1 MKHII
6 ILGDGM
12 ADHAVERLGGK
23 TLLQTADKPMMDLL
37 AKNGRTGRLITV
49 PEGFPPG
56 SEVANTAI
64 LGYDLNKVYEGRGP
78 LEAAS
83 IGYDMQPDDFAIRCN
98 IITLDDGKIITH
110 NGGNLQTEDARV
122 LIDYLNETLAKP
134 INEREGCERVKFIC
148 GIQYRHLLVIKGGNK
163 HIECAPPHDHP
174 NEPWRPL
181 MVAPLSPPEKAP
193 LSSPEGDTLAGKPA
207 LKSNEAPSGAVGG
220 ALSPE
225 QTASL
230 MNELILRSQEL
241 LPQHPY
247 NLAKAAK
254 GERQANSIWPW
265 SGGYRPSMQTLMEQ
279 YPQIKSGTVISAVD
293 LIQGIGKY
301 AGLKIVKVPG
311 ATGLADTN
319 YEGKAQAAIDALQH
333 DDFVF
338 VHVEATDEAGHDGDL
353 DLKLKAIN
361 YLDQRL
367 IKPIFQAVEQM
378 EEPVCM
384 AVLPDHPT
392 PVELRIH
399 VNEPVPFLIYHKG
412 IEADDVQRYDEVSCV
427 GGAYGLLRLNQFMQA
442 FMDIDY

>member
-12 ADHAVERLGGK
+12 ADLPVERLGGK
-23 TLLQTADKPMMDLL
+23 TLLQAADKPMMDRL
-37 AKNGRTGRLITV
+37 AREGRCGRLITV

-83 IGYDMQPDDFAIRCN
+83 IGYEMQPDDFAIRCN
-98 IITLDDGKIITH
+98 IITLENGRIITH

-122 LIDYLNETLAKP
+122 LIDYLNEKLAKP

-148 GIQYRHLLVIKGGNK
+148 GIQYRHLLIVKGGNK
-163 HIECAPPHDHP
+163 DVICNPPHDHP
-174 NEPWRPL
+174 NEEWQPL
-181 MVAPLSPPEKAP
+181 LVKPARSNSTATTSRLSPA
-193 LSSPEGDTLAGKPA
+193 
-207 LKSNEAPSGAVGG
+207 
-220 ALSPE
+220 
-225 QTASL
+225 QTATL
-230 MNELILRSQEL
+230 LNELILKSQEL
-241 LPQHPY
+241 LTQHPY
-247 NLAKAAK
+247 NLNKASK

-279 YPQIKSGTVISAVD
+279 FPQVKSGSVISAVD

-301 AGLKIVKVPG
+301 AGLKIIKVPG

-319 YEGKAQAAIDALQH
+319 YEGKAEAAIEAMKT

-353 DLKLKAIN
+353 ELKLRAIN
-361 YLDQRL
+361 FLDQRL
-367 IKPIFQAVEQM
+367 IKPIVEAMTSADGIIQSSG
-378 EEPVCM
+378 EKVCI
-384 AVLPDHPT
+384 AVLPDHLT
-392 PVELRIH
+392 PVELRVH
-399 VNEPVPFLIYHKG
+399 VGEPVPFLIWYPG
-412 IEADDVQRYDEVSCV
+412 IEADDVQQYDEVSCV
-427 GGAYGLLRLNQFMQA
+427 RGSYGLLKLREFMEA
-442 FMDIDY
+442 FMKAEE